1 MFSGE
6 VASGFPLRLAA
17 IFPFSYAAET
27 SSSESEGSFSSNSL
41 PRSVSM
47 IFALLGWL
55 VPTRIAKRERG
66 VMRKATTLIIEPL
79 SLDEAY
85 LDVTENL
92 KAHPVCRAAARKI
105 TCLPRAYASR
115 SPDGPKPAV
124 QAAAWIPPS
133 QTKGFNAGTAPPAR
147 ASARRLAER
156 RFPRLW
162 RWYPPLRRYCLR
174 RECART
180 SRALP
185 QPL

>member
-6 VASGFPLRLAA
+6 VASGLPLILAA

-92 KAHPVCRAAARKI
+92 KAHPVCRPVMTRTQPQRRHIA
-105 TCLPRAYASR
+105 
-115 SPDGPKPAV
+115 
-124 QAAAWIPPS
+124 
-133 QTKGFNAGTAPPAR
+133 
-147 ASARRLAER
+147 ARRLDTELR
-156 RFPRLW
+156 HLW
-162 RWYPPLRRYCLR
+162 TCLFGR
-174 RECART
+174 
-180 SRALP
+180 
-185 QPL
+185 